1 MSLLLQCQASLKLYA
16 LHSNVVA
23 RIREL
28 FGERRIQMPDL
39 TQHGC
44 TIDNRIK
51 WIEKAFPD
59 ELEEL
64 LQNEEE

>member
-23 RIREL
+23 RIWKL
-28 FGERRIQMPDL
+28 SDERRIQMQDL
-39 TQHGC
+39 TQHGWK
-44 TIDNRIK
+44 IDNRIE

-59 ELEEL
+59 ELD
-64 LQNEEE
+64 